1 MTKALGNERQQ
12 KQLRKNRQI
21 LQLLKRSGGGE
32 MIWTRLTDGQRKTQG
47 QGRER
52 DEICNWEEMPAE
64 KSSLTECEASAR
76 SRRRDHL
83 DPFARIGKGGR
94 SVGPIRI
101 LRRHST
107 VVSR

>member
-1 MTKALGNERQQ
+1 MDTVDGRAEEDARA
-12 KQLRKNRQI
+12 
-21 LQLLKRSGGGE
+21 
-32 MIWTRLTDGQRKTQG
+32 GQRERK
-47 QGRER
+47 R

-64 KSSLTECEASAR
+64 KSSLTESGYGH
-76 SRRRDHL
+76 RRDHL

>member
-1 MTKALGNERQQ
+1 
-12 KQLRKNRQI
+12 
-21 LQLLKRSGGGE
+21 
-32 MIWTRLTDGQRKTQG
+32 MIWTRVTDARTKTQG

-64 KSSLTECEASAR
+64 KSSLTECECAR
-76 SRRRDHL
+76 PSTRPSGSVCENRRKRKKRWPD
-83 DPFARIGKGGR
+83 DD
-94 SVGPIRI
+94 SSRI